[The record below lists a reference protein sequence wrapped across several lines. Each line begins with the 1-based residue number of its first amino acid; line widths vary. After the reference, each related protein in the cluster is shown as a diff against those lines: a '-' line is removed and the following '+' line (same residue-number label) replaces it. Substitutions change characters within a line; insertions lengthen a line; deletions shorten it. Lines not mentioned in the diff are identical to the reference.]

1 MNDMSEDIFSVKL
14 DALHKDVSDVKTALT
29 KLSDAITKLAL
40 VEQQQ
45 GQIASAL
52 DRAFKAISKVEE
64 AMTKDLS
71 ALDVRVSAVEL
82 AQPKHNSAALW
93 VDRAL
98 VGLAGAGVALLA
110 KGIL

>member
-1 MNDMSEDIFSVKL
+1 MSEDIFAVKL
-14 DALHKDVSDVKTALT
+14 DALHKDVGEVKAALN

-45 GQIASAL
+45 GQIAAAL

-64 AMTKDLS
+64 GMTDDLN
-71 ALDVRVSAVEL
+71 ALDARVSVVEKS
-82 AQPKHNSAALW
+82 QPKLNSAAVW

-98 VGLAGAGVALLA
+98 VGLAGAGMALLA
-110 KGIL
+110 KGVL

>member
-1 MNDMSEDIFSVKL
+1 MTEDIFSVKL
-14 DALHKDVSDVKTALT
+14 DALHKDVSDVKTALNR
-29 KLSDAITKLAL
+29 LSTAITKLAL

-45 GQIASAL
+45 GQIAAAL

-64 AMTKDLS
+64 AMTHDLG
-71 ALDVRVSAVEL
+71 ALDVRVTAVEM

>member
-1 MNDMSEDIFSVKL
+1 MTEDVFSVKL
-14 DALHKDVSDVKTALT
+14 DALHKDVGEVKTALNR
-29 KLSDAITKLAL
+29 LSTAITKLAL
-40 VEQQQ
+40 VEQEQ
-45 GQIASAL
+45 GQIAAAL
-52 DRAFKAISKVEE
+52 ERAFKAISKVEE
-64 AMTKDLS
+64 AMSKDLT
-71 ALDVRVSAVEL
+71 ALDARVTVVEQ

>member
-1 MNDMSEDIFSVKL
+1 MTEDIFSVKL
-14 DALHKDVSDVKTALT
+14 DALHKDVSEVKAALN

-45 GQIASAL
+45 GQIAAAL

-64 AMTKDLS
+64 SLTRDLS
-71 ALDVRVSAVEL
+71 DLDVRVAAVEL

>member
-1 MNDMSEDIFSVKL
+1 MNEDVYSVKL
-14 DALHKDVSDVKTALT
+14 DALHKDVSEVKAALN
-29 KLSDAITKLAL
+29 KLSTAITKLAL

-45 GQIASAL
+45 GQIAAAL

-64 AMTKDLS
+64 SIADDLN

-98 VGLAGAGVALLA
+98 VGLAGAGMALLA
-110 KGIL
+110 KGVL